1 MCNYVAYN
9 RSINVVFFTFIKYY
23 VPFPVAKNFENPLR
37 FGEVTTINLVVVFL
51 QNTLSLSVYN
61 TRKLQQ
67 G

>member
-1 MCNYVAYN
+1 
-9 RSINVVFFTFIKYY
+9 
-23 VPFPVAKNFENPLR
+23 VAKNFENPLR